1 MPQFKYDWGF
11 LLREINF
18 QTDSTDFGLQGIQ
31 FVFNNDRK
39 SDMFSAGNNENL
51 EISTIFVDQ
60 WSEIRHVQML
70 IVSET
75 GVIEG
80 IRLLD
85 DDELAIHEVIWGQ

>member
-1 MPQFKYDWGF
+1 
-11 LLREINF
+11 
-18 QTDSTDFGLQGIQ
+18 
-31 FVFNNDRK
+31 
-39 SDMFSAGNNENL
+39 MFSAGNNENL

-60 WSEIRHVQML
+60 WSEIRYVQML

>member
-18 QTDSTDFGLQGIQ
+18 QTDSTNFGLQGIQ

-39 SDMFSAGNNENL
+39 SDMFSAGNNDNF

-60 WSEIRHVQML
+60 WSEIRYVQML